1 MVQAFPEEQKRR
13 QHIIDNQIYGFTTS
27 GIAATLVRRQ
37 LYDDPTLVKNIY
49 FTTAKDIV
57 KEIQGAF
64 SNMKFEI
71 WRYGYNHTIVLRCK
85 QADEQRRKRDDT
97 AEVYASFAS
106 EKVKKMPAVKN
117 GFKIEIFNVPTS

>member
-13 QHIIDNQIYGFTTS
+13 QHIIDNQIYGFATS

-37 LYDDPTLVKNIY
+37 LYDDPALVKSIY

-85 QADEQRRKRDDT
+85 QVDEQRRKRDDT
-97 AEVYASFAS
+97 ARAEVDCARRFMLRSPL
-106 EKVKKMPAVKN
+106 KR
-117 GFKIEIFNVPTS
+117 